1 MFGTTPKYRTV
12 IRRAGARHGQV
23 LSIGDE
29 TRDIEAASRAGL
41 DSGAVTWGYAR
52 PEILEA
58 HRPTFLFNT
67 MDDIA
72 RAALGAG

>member
-1 MFGTTPKYRTV
+1 MFGKSPQFRKV
-12 IRRAGARHGQV
+12 IRRTGARPPEV

-29 TRDIEAASRAGL
+29 TRDIEAAHRAGI

-58 HRPTFLFNT
+58 HRPTFLFSS
-67 MDDIA
+67 MQDIP
-72 RAALGAG
+72 RVILGRR